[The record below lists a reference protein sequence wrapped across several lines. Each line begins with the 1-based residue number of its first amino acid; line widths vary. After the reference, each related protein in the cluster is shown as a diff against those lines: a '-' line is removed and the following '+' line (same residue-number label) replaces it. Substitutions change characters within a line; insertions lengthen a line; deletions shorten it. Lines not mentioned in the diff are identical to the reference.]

1 MNLSQR
7 HQSQINAMIGKK
19 VRVYVAGRFHER
31 VLREDHNDLYVKL
44 NGVNVSVR
52 PDTNTLN
59 VLYFVGH
66 EPKKQTEV
74 ALSDSEEVKTDLSNS
89 IAKHETVKQPSLALR
104 IWQVDA
110 LHAELEQN
118 TLNHIALAKEFSDKG
133 TSSERRTQILDEI
146 NQLRAKRESL
156 INGDHNGKEQ
166 QEVPTV
172 YIYYYDFDEAR
183 NTCKSGLTESE
194 EEAKQYP
201 MYAIA
206 SIDDLRDE
214 IAASGFV
221 YKSPVRVKEGIV
233 KYYERGSWDW
243 DAEEEF
249 ECGYDLI
256 EESVVA

>member
-1 MNLSQR
+1 M
-7 HQSQINAMIGKK
+7 
-19 VRVYVAGRFHER
+19 
-31 VLREDHNDLYVKL
+31 
-44 NGVNVSVR
+44 
-52 PDTNTLN
+52 
-59 VLYFVGH
+59 
-66 EPKKQTEV
+66 
-74 ALSDSEEVKTDLSNS
+74 
-89 IAKHETVKQPSLALR
+89 
-104 IWQVDA
+104 
-110 LHAELEQN
+110 
-118 TLNHIALAKEFSDKG
+118 
-133 TSSERRTQILDEI
+133 DEI

-172 YIYYYDFDEAR
+172 YIYYYDFDEAS

-206 SIDDLRDE
+206 SIDDLRDV

-221 YKSPVRVKEGIV
+221 YKSPVRVQEGIV
-233 KYYERGSWDW
+233 QYYERGSWDW